1 LSVLLKPPRD
11 RLPGSTPSWGCFFF
25 AYIPRTRSSTFFPEE
40 NPAESLYRHAPAE
53 ADVGR
58 RVFAK
63 ALVAAGVVVVLDKGR
78 DLILEIAGRR
88 SVRRMAGCYKGS
100 PERPGLACLS
110 AAEEVAV
117 QDPAPG
123 RMIEGGLP
131 RLPIGQ
137 DAIWPNTP
145 LRDQDAH
152 LSMLKMG

>member
-1 LSVLLKPPRD
+1 
-11 RLPGSTPSWGCFFF
+11 
-25 AYIPRTRSSTFFPEE
+25 
-40 NPAESLYRHAPAE
+40 
-53 ADVGR
+53 
-58 RVFAK
+58 VFAK